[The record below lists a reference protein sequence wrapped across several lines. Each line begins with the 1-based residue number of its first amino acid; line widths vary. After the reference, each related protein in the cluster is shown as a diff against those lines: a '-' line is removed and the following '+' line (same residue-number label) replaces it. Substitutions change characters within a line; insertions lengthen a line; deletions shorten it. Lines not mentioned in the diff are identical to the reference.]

1 MLKLIKKKN
10 ESMLDLIV
18 LHIQIFY
25 KNLFFGIDSS
35 NIKLYKI
42 FK

>member
-18 LHIQIFY
+18 LHKIFY
-25 KNLFFGIDSS
+25 KNLFFDIDSS

>member
-1 MLKLIKKKN
+1 MLKKKWIDVVKL
-10 ESMLDLIV
+10 LDLMV
-18 LHIQIFY
+18 LHKIFY